1 MLLLELG
8 NVVRVDNLAPGPL
21 CEPLHRERITSDLFV
36 NVAELFGCAVCE
48 NFMLTVEP
56 RRRSA

>member
-8 NVVRVDNLAPGPL
+8 NVVSVDNLLLMPFVSRCIVG
-21 CEPLHRERITSDLFV
+21 EFTSDLFV